1 MSVQD
6 CLTAMHEHGFK
17 IVPPVK
23 EAFRALRKQAAAT
36 AAAGGGQGGKGESSE
51 ETALAEYILRSDR

>member
-1 MSVQD
+1 
-6 CLTAMHEHGFK
+6 MHEHGFK

-36 AAAGGGQGGKGESSE
+36 AAAGGGGQGGKGESGE

>member
-1 MSVQD
+1 
-6 CLTAMHEHGFK
+6 MHEHGFK

-36 AAAGGGQGGKGESSE
+36 AAAGGGQGGKGESGE

>member
-1 MSVQD
+1 
-6 CLTAMHEHGFK
+6 MHEHGFK

-36 AAAGGGQGGKGESSE
+36 AAAGRRGAGRQGREQ
-51 ETALAEYILRSDR
+51 

>member
-1 MSVQD
+1 
-6 CLTAMHEHGFK
+6 MHEHGFK

-36 AAAGGGQGGKGESSE
+36 AAAGGGAQGQGGKGESSE
-51 ETALAEYILRSDR
+51 GTALAEYILRSDR